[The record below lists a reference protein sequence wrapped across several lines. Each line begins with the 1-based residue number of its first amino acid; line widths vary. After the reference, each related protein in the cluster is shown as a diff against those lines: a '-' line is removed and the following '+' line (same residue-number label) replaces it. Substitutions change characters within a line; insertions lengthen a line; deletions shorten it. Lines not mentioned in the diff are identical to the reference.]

1 MTDPPRAR
9 LTAACV
15 TASTRGVTWRL
26 RAYRRDV
33 AFASRGRL
41 WKERVAHHFNVAQIT
56 ARPRDAAAGPTPAPA
71 GAPRAAPLRHRGSL
85 FSLSHDWDDAW
96 RTGARPTA
104 PTLLSCD

>member
-26 RAYRRDV
+26 RANRRDV
-33 AFASRGRL
+33 AFASRDRL
-41 WKERVAHHFNVAQIT
+41 WKERVAHRFNVAQIS
-56 ARPRDAAAGPTPAPA
+56 ARPRDAAAAEPTPAPA
-71 GAPRAAPLRHRGSL
+71 GAPRAAPLRHRSSL

-96 RTGARPTA
+96 RTGARPTR
-104 PTLLSCD
+104 LSCD